1 MIPRYSRQ
9 EISEIWKPKNKFKI
23 WLRIEILICEALNKI
38 GKVPT
43 KSLKIIK
50 EKANFD
56 EKRIDEIEQDV
67 KHDVIAF
74 LTNLSENIGEDS
86 RFIHQGVTSSDIL
99 DTTLSIQL
107 KESCKII
114 KKQLKQLLDVLKEKA
129 ISYKRTPCIG
139 RSHGIYAE
147 PTTFGLKM
155 LSKFFEFKRSY
166 ERFLDAE
173 RNISVCAVSG
183 AVGTF
188 ANIDPFVQ
196 DYVAKK
202 LNLESEAVSTQ
213 VIPRDRYAYLFSVIS
228 IIASSLENLAIE
240 IRHLQRSE
248 VREVEEFFSDKQKG
262 SSAMPHKKNPVLSE
276 NITGIARIIRA
287 NIIPILENI
296 SLWHERDI
304 SHSSVE
310 RVIFPD
316 TLILLDFSLNR
327 MSNVVK
333 NLIVNEKRMLDN
345 LNNSKGLYNSQR
357 VLLKLIEK
365 GLTRE
370 DAYKKVQK
378 IAMDSW
384 NKNKN
389 FKDLL
394 KKNKSIKGFLSS
406 KEIDKI
412 FELEYHFKN
421 INRIYKQI
429 EK

>member
-1 MIPRYSRQ
+1 MIPRYSRK

-23 WLRIEILICEALNKI
+23 WLKIEILICEALNKL

-43 KSLKIIK
+43 KSLKVIK
-50 EKANFD
+50 EKAKFD
-56 EKRIDEIEQDV
+56 EKRIDEIEKDV

-74 LTNLSENIGEDS
+74 LTNLAENIGEDS

-107 KESCKII
+107 KESCLII
-114 KKQLKQLLDVLKEKA
+114 KKELKKLLEVLKEKA
-129 ISYKRTPCIG
+129 VSYKKTPCIG
-139 RSHGIYAE
+139 RSHGIFAE

-155 LSKFFEFKRSY
+155 LGKYFEFKRSY
-166 ERFLDAE
+166 ERFLEAE
-173 RNISVCAVSG
+173 KNISVCAISG

-188 ANIDPFVQ
+188 ANIDPYAQ

-202 LNLESEAVSTQ
+202 LKIRSEEVSTQ
-213 VIPRDRYAYLFSVIS
+213 VIPRDRYAYLFSVIA
-228 IIASSLENLAIE
+228 IIASSLENLATE

-248 VREVEEFFSDKQKG
+248 LGEVEEFFSEKQKG
-262 SSAMPHKKNPVLSE
+262 SSAMPHKRNPVLSE

-287 NIIPILENI
+287 NILPILENI

-310 RVIFPD
+310 RIIFPD
-316 TLILLDFSLNR
+316 TLILLDFSLSR
-327 MSNVVK
+327 MSDVIK
-333 NLIVNEKRMLDN
+333 NLVINEEKMLAN
-345 LNNSKGLYNSQR
+345 LNSSKGLFNSQR
-357 VLLKLIEK
+357 VLLKLIDK

-384 NKNKN
+384 NQNKN

-394 KKNKSIKGFLSS
+394 KKNKSIKSFLSH

-421 INRIYKQI
+421 INHIFKKI
-429 EK
+429 NK

>member
-1 MIPRYSRQ
+1 MIPRYSRK
-9 EISEIWKPKNKFKI
+9 EISEIWEPKNKFKI
-23 WLRIEILICEALNKI
+23 WLKIEILICEALNKL

-43 KSLKIIK
+43 KSLKVIK
-50 EKANFD
+50 EKAKFD
-56 EKRIDEIEQDV
+56 EKRIVEIAKEV

-74 LTNLSENIGEDS
+74 LTNLAENIGEES

-107 KESCKII
+107 KESCLII
-114 KKQLKQLLDVLKEKA
+114 KKELKKLLEVLKEKA
-129 ISYKRTPCIG
+129 VSYKKTPCIG
-139 RSHGIYAE
+139 RSHGIFAE

-155 LSKFFEFKRSY
+155 LGKYFEFKRSY
-166 ERFLDAE
+166 ERFLEAE
-173 RNISVCAVSG
+173 KNISVCAISG

-188 ANIDPFVQ
+188 ANIDPYAQ

-202 LNLESEAVSTQ
+202 LKIRSEDFSTQ
-213 VIPRDRYAYLFSVIS
+213 VIPRDRYAYLFSVIA

-248 VREVEEFFSDKQKG
+248 LGEVEEFFSEKQKG
-262 SSAMPHKKNPVLSE
+262 SSAMPHKRNPVLSE

-287 NIIPILENI
+287 NILPILENI

-327 MSNVVK
+327 MSDVIK
-333 NLIVNEKRMLDN
+333 NLIINEKNMLAN
-345 LNNSKGLYNSQR
+345 LNSSKGLYNSQR
-357 VLLKLIEK
+357 VLLKLIDK

-370 DAYKKVQK
+370 DAYRKVQK

-384 NKNKN
+384 NQKKN

-394 KKNKSIKGFLSS
+394 KKNKSIKSFLSH

-421 INRIYKQI
+421 INHIFKKI
-429 EK
+429 NK

>member
-1 MIPRYSRQ
+1 MIPRYSRK

-23 WLRIEILICEALNKI
+23 WLKIEILICEALNKL

-43 KSLKIIK
+43 KSLKVIK
-50 EKANFD
+50 EKAKFD
-56 EKRIDEIEQDV
+56 EKRIDEIEKDV

-74 LTNLSENIGEDS
+74 LTNLAENIGEES

-107 KESCKII
+107 KESCLII
-114 KKQLKQLLDVLKEKA
+114 KKELKKLLEVLKEKA
-129 ISYKRTPCIG
+129 VSYKKTPCIG
-139 RSHGIYAE
+139 RSHGIFAE

-155 LSKFFEFKRSY
+155 LGKYFEFKRSY
-166 ERFLDAE
+166 ERFLEAE
-173 RNISVCAVSG
+173 KNISVCAISG

-188 ANIDPFVQ
+188 ANIDPYAQ

-202 LNLESEAVSTQ
+202 LKIRSEEVSTQ
-213 VIPRDRYAYLFSVIS
+213 VIPRDRYAYLFSVIA

-248 VREVEEFFSDKQKG
+248 LGEVEEFFSEKQKG
-262 SSAMPHKKNPVLSE
+262 SSAMPHKRNPVLSE

-287 NIIPILENI
+287 NILPILENI

-327 MSNVVK
+327 MSDVIK
-333 NLIVNEKRMLDN
+333 NLIINEEKMLAN
-345 LNNSKGLYNSQR
+345 LNSSKGLYNSQR
-357 VLLKLIEK
+357 VLLKLIDK

-370 DAYKKVQK
+370 DAYRKVQK

-384 NKNKN
+384 NQNKN

-394 KKNKSIKGFLSS
+394 KKNKSIKSFLSH

-421 INRIYKQI
+421 INHIFKKI
-429 EK
+429 NK

>member
-1 MIPRYSRQ
+1 MIPRYSRK
-9 EISEIWKPKNKFKI
+9 EISEIWEPKNKFKI
-23 WLRIEILICEALNKI
+23 WLKIEILICEALNKL

-43 KSLKIIK
+43 KSLKVIK
-50 EKANFD
+50 EKAKFD
-56 EKRIDEIEQDV
+56 EKRIDEIEKDV

-74 LTNLSENIGEDS
+74 LTNLAENIGEES

-107 KESCKII
+107 KESCLII
-114 KKQLKQLLDVLKEKA
+114 KKELKKLLEVLKEKA
-129 ISYKRTPCIG
+129 VSYKKTPCIG
-139 RSHGIYAE
+139 RSHGIFAE

-155 LSKFFEFKRSY
+155 LGKYFEFKRSY
-166 ERFLDAE
+166 ERFLEAE
-173 RNISVCAVSG
+173 KNISVCAISG

-188 ANIDPFVQ
+188 ANIDPYAQ

-202 LNLESEAVSTQ
+202 LKIRSEEVSTQ
-213 VIPRDRYAYLFSVIS
+213 VIPRDRYAYLFSVIA

-248 VREVEEFFSDKQKG
+248 LGEVEEFLSEMQKG
-262 SSAMPHKKNPVLSE
+262 SSAMPHKRNPVLSE

-287 NIIPILENI
+287 NILPILENI

-316 TLILLDFSLNR
+316 TLILLDFSLSR
-327 MSNVVK
+327 MSDVIK
-333 NLIVNEKRMLDN
+333 NLIINEEKMLAN
-345 LNNSKGLYNSQR
+345 LNSSKGLYNSQR
-357 VLLKLIEK
+357 VLLKLIDK

-370 DAYKKVQK
+370 DAYRKVQK

-384 NKNKN
+384 NQNKN

-394 KKNKSIKGFLSS
+394 KKNKSIKSFLSH

-421 INRIYKQI
+421 INHIFKKI
-429 EK
+429 NK

>member
-1 MIPRYSRQ
+1 MIPRYSRK
-9 EISEIWKPKNKFKI
+9 EISEIWEPKNKFKI
-23 WLRIEILICEALNKI
+23 WLKIEILICEALNKL

-43 KSLKIIK
+43 KSLKVIK
-50 EKANFD
+50 EKAKFD
-56 EKRIDEIEQDV
+56 EKRIDEIEKDV

-74 LTNLSENIGEDS
+74 LTNLAENIGEDS

-107 KESCKII
+107 KESCLII
-114 KKQLKQLLDVLKEKA
+114 KKELKKLLEVLKEKA
-129 ISYKRTPCIG
+129 VSYKKTPCIG
-139 RSHGIYAE
+139 RSHGIFAE

-155 LSKFFEFKRSY
+155 LGKYFEFKRSY
-166 ERFLDAE
+166 ERFLEAE
-173 RNISVCAVSG
+173 KNISVCAISG

-188 ANIDPFVQ
+188 ANIDPYAQ

-202 LNLESEAVSTQ
+202 LKIRSEEVSTQ
-213 VIPRDRYAYLFSVIS
+213 VIPRDRYAYLFSVIA

-248 VREVEEFFSDKQKG
+248 LGEVEEFFSEKQKG
-262 SSAMPHKKNPVLSE
+262 SSAMPHKRNPVLSE

-287 NIIPILENI
+287 NILPILENI

-316 TLILLDFSLNR
+316 TLILLDFSLSR
-327 MSNVVK
+327 MSDVIK
-333 NLIVNEKRMLDN
+333 NLIINEEKMLAN
-345 LNNSKGLYNSQR
+345 LNSSKGLYNSQR
-357 VLLKLIEK
+357 VLLKLIDK

-370 DAYKKVQK
+370 DAYRKVQK

-384 NKNKN
+384 NQKKN

-394 KKNKSIKGFLSS
+394 KKNKSIKSFLSH

-421 INRIYKQI
+421 INHIFKKI
-429 EK
+429 NK